1 MKDGILPLRANSPW
15 PGFIHIVDLKREQAA
30 FFIQKKLGIVGGG
43 LEHGFHLLEE
53 LLRLVKFR
61 GGQASPH
68 TIEKFG
74 YFLVGNHGAL
84 INKVTYKRRV
94 KARLYRIEIMLV
106 ADPERH
112 LPVKGDGRVFRRGAF
127 ILGVAAFSCG
137 PAGGSGAY
145 GQGRAPF
152 AFEQHLKAEA
162 GIIQNGLELRAKGVL
177 STRQGI
183 SVTFQIS

>member
-1 MKDGILPLRANSPW
+1 
-15 PGFIHIVDLKREQAA
+15 
-30 FFIQKKLGIVGGG
+30 
-43 LEHGFHLLEE
+43 
-53 LLRLVKFR
+53 
-61 GGQASPH
+61 
-68 TIEKFG
+68 
-74 YFLVGNHGAL
+74 
-84 INKVTYKRRV
+84 
-94 KARLYRIEIMLV
+94 MLV

-162 GIIQNGLELRAKGVL
+162 GIVQNGLELEGKRRAFDPAGHVRVFPEQVVFL
-177 STRQGI
+177 AHRPEEP
-183 SVTFQIS
+183 